1 MKWSVRSFVNVSMFL
16 IACVIIILQGKYV
29 SDISQLID
37 LQAQQEIAGMVNRA
51 EVILSNKITSAKKN
65 CGKITNNMDVQ
76 QYLTGQGKD
85 NEIKN
90 NVTQFISNVKNV
102 SDDITGVLFFDSFGS
117 TEVILN
123 SLRDP
128 TIGILKDLYAE
139 FEQNKLMSDMAF
151 FTIDEEGYTY
161 LCVCVFEKIKKYDTA
176 VVGIDSSAGVAL
188 VYKINLLK
196 MSMDMHNVKNSTIK
210 LADDNKGTNIDFYS
224 STEEQIDASYRFE
237 KRVADTSWVVY
248 GEYSPLIVSPYF
260 ELRRTVWVY
269 MGIFALLLIVVNL
282 LMNIF
287 IVKPVN
293 GIAEFVNSYTF
304 YSKKRLNP
312 KGSKELQEISKST
325 NKMLDHIEELSRKVV
340 YTQQS
345 LYEKEVSE
353 KTAALYALQSQINPH
368 FIYNTLD
375 CIGSIA
381 AVNNV
386 VEIED
391 IVDSLAVILR
401 YSVESSPYTT
411 VTEEIAIVKKY
422 FTIQNIRYQNKFE
435 LEISIDAD
443 IWNQTILR
451 MTIQPL
457 VENAFKHGFFTNSS
471 HNILKI
477 RGFLQDGT
485 IVFEIIDD
493 GCGISPKCCE
503 ELLSSLND
511 DIGLPTKQIG
521 IANINSRI
529 KLHYGSEYG
538 VDIESEYGKYTCV
551 RVRISL
557 KHDLDGK

>member
-16 IACVIIILQGKYV
+16 FACIIIMLQVRYV
-29 SDISQLID
+29 GDISQRID

-51 EVILSNKITSAKKN
+51 EVILSDKITSAKKS
-65 CGKITNNMDVQ
+65 CDKITNSMDVQ
-76 QYLTGQGKD
+76 QYLKGQRKD

-90 NVTQFISNVKNV
+90 NVTQLISTVKNV

-128 TIGILKDLYAE
+128 TGVILKNLYAE
-139 FEQNKLMSDMAF
+139 FEQNRLMSDMAF
-151 FTIDEEGYTY
+151 FTVNEEGYTY
-161 LCVCVFEKIKKYDTA
+161 LCICVFEKIEKYDTA

-188 VYKINLLK
+188 VYKVNLLK
-196 MSMDMHNVKNSTIK
+196 MSMNMHNAQNSMIK
-210 LADDNKGTNIDFYS
+210 LVDTNKGMSIDFYN
-224 STEEQIDASYRFE
+224 STEEQTDASYRFE

-248 GEYSPLIVSPYF
+248 GEYSPLVISPYF

-269 MGIFALLLIVVNL
+269 TGIFALLLIVVNL
-282 LMNIF
+282 LMNMF
-287 IVKPVN
+287 IAKPVN
-293 GIAEFVNSYTF
+293 KIAEFVNSYMF
-304 YSKKRLNP
+304 NSKKRLNL
-312 KGSKELQEISKST
+312 KGAKEFQAISKNV
-325 NKMLDHIEELSRKVV
+325 NKMIDHMEELSRRVV

-381 AVNNV
+381 TVNNV

-401 YSVESSPYTT
+401 YSVEGSPYTT

-457 VENAFKHGFFTNSS
+457 VENAFKHGFFTNSA
-471 HNILKI
+471 HKTLKI
-477 RGFLQDGT
+477 HGFLQDDT
-485 IVFEIIDD
+485 IVFEVIDD
-493 GCGISPKCCE
+493 GCGISPERCK

-551 RVRISL
+551 RVRIPL

>member
-1 MKWSVRSFVNVSMFL
+1 MKWSLRSFVNVSMFL
-16 IACVIIILQGKYV
+16 LASIIIMLQVGYV
-29 SDISQLID
+29 GGISQQID
-37 LQAQQEIAGMVNRA
+37 LQAQQDITEVVNRA
-51 EVILSNKITSAKKN
+51 EVILSDKITSAKN
-65 CGKITNNMDVQ
+65 SCDKITNNMDVQ

-90 NVTQFISNVKNV
+90 NMMQFISTVKNV

-128 TIGILKDLYAE
+128 TIVILKDLYAE
-139 FEQNKLMSDMAF
+139 FEQNKLMSDAAF
-151 FTIDEEGYTY
+151 FTVNEDGYTY
-161 LCVCVFEKIKKYDTA
+161 LCICVFEKIQKYNTG

-188 VYKINLLK
+188 MYKVNLLK
-196 MSMDMHNVKNSTIK
+196 MSIDMHNVKNSMIK
-210 LADDNKGTNIDFYS
+210 LVDTNKGTTIDFYCT
-224 STEEQIDASYRFE
+224 TEGQIDASYRFE
-237 KRVADTSWVVY
+237 KRVADTSWVVH
-248 GEYSPLIVSPYF
+248 GEYSPLVISPYF

-269 MGIFALLLIVVNL
+269 MGIFALLLIVVNF
-282 LMNIF
+282 LMNMLV
-287 IVKPVN
+287 VKPVK

-304 YSKKRLNP
+304 CSKKRLNP
-312 KGSKELQEISKST
+312 KGSKELQEISENI
-325 NKMLDHIEELSRKVV
+325 NKMLDNIGELSRKVV

-353 KTAALYALQSQINPH
+353 KTAALYALQSQVNPH

-381 AVNNV
+381 TVNNV

-401 YSVESSPYTT
+401 YSMDSSPYTM
-411 VTEEIAIVKKY
+411 VEEEIEIVKKY
-422 FTIQNIRYQNKFE
+422 FTIQNIRYQNKFK
-435 LEISIDAD
+435 LEIGIDAD

-451 MTIQPL
+451 MTIQPI
-457 VENAFKHGFFTNSS
+457 VENAFKHGFFNNSA
-471 HNILKI
+471 HNTLKI
-477 RGFLQDGT
+477 HGFLQDDT
-485 IVFEIIDD
+485 IVFEVIDD
-493 GCGISPKCCE
+493 GRGILPERCE

-521 IANINSRI
+521 ITNINSRI
-529 KLHYGSEYG
+529 KLYYGSEYG

-551 RVRISL
+551 RVRIPCS
-557 KHDLDGK
+557 K

>member
-16 IACVIIILQGKYV
+16 FAAIVIMLQVKYV
-29 SDISQLID
+29 VDLSRRID
-37 LQAQQEIAGMVNRA
+37 VQAQQEIAGIVNRA
-51 EVILSNKITSAKKN
+51 EVVLSDKITSAKKS
-65 CGKITNNMDVQ
+65 CDRITNNMDVQ

-85 NEIKN
+85 TGIKN
-90 NVTQFISNVKNV
+90 NVTQLISTVKNI

-123 SLRDP
+123 SLHDP
-128 TIGILKDLYAE
+128 EIVILKNLYAE

-151 FTIDEEGYTY
+151 FTVNEDGYTY
-161 LCVCVFEKIKKYDTA
+161 LCICVFEKIKKYDTGA
-176 VVGIDSSAGVAL
+176 VGIDSSAGIAL
-188 VYKINLLK
+188 VYKVNLLK
-196 MSMDMHNVKNSTIK
+196 MSMNMHNAKNSAIK
-210 LADDNKGTNIDFYS
+210 LVDTDKGTNIDFYS
-224 STEEQIDASYRFE
+224 PTGEQTDASYRFE

-248 GEYSPLIVSPYF
+248 GEFSSYVVSPYF

-269 MGIFALLLIVVNL
+269 IVIFALLLIVVNL
-282 LMNIF
+282 LMNLF
-287 IVKPVN
+287 IAKPVN
-293 GIAEFVNSYTF
+293 KIAEFVNSYMF
-304 YSKKRLNP
+304 NSKKRLKL
-312 KGSKELQEISKST
+312 KGVKEFQAISKNV

-353 KTAALYALQSQINPH
+353 KTVALYALQSQINPH
-368 FIYNTLD
+368 FMYNTLD

-391 IVDSLAVILR
+391 IVDSLATILR
-401 YSVESSPYTT
+401 YATESSPYTT
-411 VTEEIAIVKKY
+411 ITEEIAIVKKY

-435 LEISIDAD
+435 LEIRIDAD
-443 IWNQTILR
+443 IWNLTILR
-451 MTIQPL
+451 MSIQPI
-457 VENAFKHGFFTNSS
+457 VENAFKHGFFTNST

-477 RGFLQDGT
+477 CGFLQDDV
-485 IVFEIIDD
+485 IVLEIIDD
-493 GCGISPKCCE
+493 GCGISPERYE

-511 DIGLPTKQIG
+511 NIGLPTKKIG

-551 RVRISL
+551 RLRIPCS
-557 KHDLDGK
+557 K